1 MCCDHGPRLSE
12 AVAAMNYDK
21 NNNIVTLTFDD
32 GKANVVGPEFLT
44 NINACLDRAEAEKAG
59 AVILC
64 GREGMFSGGFDLAE
78 FQKGPEAGLAMV
90 QRGFE
95 LLIRLYSF
103 PLPLVAACTGH
114 GVAMGAFIIMACD
127 TRIGCQGKFKM
138 SLPETAI
145 GMQLPPLL
153 VELATSRISIR
164 HITRVVLQSE
174 AYAPTAA
181 VEAGFIDEVV
191 EADQLMARAMEAAE
205 QLSQLPQAQ
214 YAENKLS
221 VRARHLQMM
230 KDSLAQMTS

>member
-1 MCCDHGPRLSE
+1 
-12 AVAAMNYDK
+12 
-21 NNNIVTLTFDD
+21 
-32 GKANVVGPEFLT
+32 
-44 NINACLDRAEAEKAG
+44 
-59 AVILC
+59 
-64 GREGMFSGGFDLAE
+64 
-78 FQKGPEAGLAMV
+78 
-90 QRGFE
+90 
-95 LLIRLYSF
+95 
-103 PLPLVAACTGH
+103 
-114 GVAMGAFIIMACD
+114 
-127 TRIGCQGKFKM
+127 M

-181 VEAGFIDEVV
+181 VDAGFIDEVV
-191 EADQLMARAMEAAE
+191 EEDQLMARAMEAAE

-221 VRARHLQMM
+221 VRARHLQVM

>member
-12 AVAAMNYDK
+12 AAAAMNYDK

-181 VEAGFIDEVV
+181 VDAGFIDEVV
-191 EADQLMARAMEAAE
+191 EADQLMVRAMEAAE

-221 VRARHLQMM
+221 VRARHLQVM
-230 KDSLAQMTS
+230 KDSLAQMTR